1 MTVSDQDEIV
11 KAVATANFCT
21 KIDLQGASQ
30 RIRIKDEDV
39 KKTAFSTPN
48 GILYLLVAQ
57 QGDRNSTATLHRL
70 VSFAFVRL
78 YNRKIKHYADDLWP
92 ISNTKKIRLGESSM
106 QPEKAAGIRATP
118 APKNKKDLQRFLG
131 AVGYNHRSTPHL
143 AELAAPLDAL
153 TGVNSPWRWSRAC
166 SDAFETIKAAFDD
179 SAKLTCIC
187 SDELAPDG
195 TFPVPLD
202 PPPAEGE
209 KVLENESK
217 GKYLSSK
224 STPQLQEQGERHARY
239 FIASTLRCQ
248 QKTFP
253 LRKTADPANSTYKLA
268 LPERYTSRGIRSTFH
283 ASQLNVF
290 KFSDESRFPNRL
302 VDSVPVYLIDSPM
315 VIAYVP
321 NHCMDSSRT
330 KQASSKE
337 HSSAPTPLKDNCW
350 GFGLGVPMNE

>member
-11 KAVATANFCT
+11 NA
-21 KIDLQGASQ
+21 
-30 RIRIKDEDV
+30 DEDV

-131 AVGYNHRSTPHL
+131 AVGYNHRSIPHL

-179 SAKLTCIC
+179 SAKLTCC
-187 SDELAPDG
+187 
-195 TFPVPLD
+195 
-202 PPPAEGE
+202 
-209 KVLENESK
+209 N
-217 GKYLSSK
+217 
-224 STPQLQEQGERHARY
+224 
-239 FIASTLRCQ
+239 
-248 QKTFP
+248 
-253 LRKTADPANSTYKLA
+253 
-268 LPERYTSRGIRSTFH
+268 
-283 ASQLNVF
+283 
-290 KFSDESRFPNRL
+290 
-302 VDSVPVYLIDSPM
+302 
-315 VIAYVP
+315 
-321 NHCMDSSRT
+321 
-330 KQASSKE
+330 
-337 HSSAPTPLKDNCW
+337 KD
-350 GFGLGVPMNE
+350 

>member
-1 MTVSDQDEIV
+1 MRSSEVRSAVERHKVAAVERYAVSDQDEIV
-11 KAVATANFCT
+11 NAVAAANFCT
-21 KIDLQGASQ
+21 KIDLQGTSQ
-30 RIRIKDEDV
+30 QIRIKDEDV
-39 KKTAFSTPN
+39 KNTAFSTPN

-118 APKNKKDLQRFLG
+118 APKYKKDLQRFLG
-131 AVGYNHRSTPHL
+131 AMGYNHRSTPHL

-179 SAKLTCIC
+179 SAKLTCIR

-202 PPPAEGE
+202 TPPSEGE

-217 GKYLSSK
+217 GKYLF
-224 STPQLQEQGERHARY
+224 LQIG
-239 FIASTLRCQ
+239 ASVTGVGYVLSIG
-248 QKTFP
+248 TNWW
-253 LRKTADPANSTYKLA
+253 TAIPTGYH
-268 LPERYTSRGIRSTFH
+268 SR
-283 ASQLNVF
+283 
-290 KFSDESRFPNRL
+290 KFSPSQFNYNTQDQELQGMYEGFKRFE
-302 VDSVPVYLIDSPM
+302 
-315 VIAYVP
+315 
-321 NHCMDSSRT
+321 T
-330 KQASSKE
+330 
-337 HSSAPTPLKDNCW
+337 
-350 GFGLGVPMNE
+350 